1 MRGKEPTVMKECSS
15 TSEALGRSCGVK
27 EKSELTN
34 RSPEFPT
41 AIAIQGGQGAASAG
55 VLPGADGPYLSNK
68 FLSFSHAG

>member
-1 MRGKEPTVMKECSS
+1 MRGKEHTVMKECSS

-34 RSPEFPT
+34 RIPEFPT

-55 VLPGADGPYLSNK
+55 TGADGPYLSNK